1 MTFEQP
7 SSAQEAH
14 QCKTIHRMMT
24 TTLFQPLIPST
35 SSSSPSSASKDPSS
49 PSYSAADSAAA
60 DSRVTIARS
69 LSSDLSSTVS
79 QLVVR
84 GARPSDSGAYN
95 CSPSNTKPASL
106 TVHVLDGENCYVSYK
121 LKAR

>member
-1 MTFEQP
+1 
-7 SSAQEAH
+7 
-14 QCKTIHRMMT
+14 MT

-35 SSSSPSSASKDPSS
+35 SSSSPSSATKGPSA

-69 LSSDLSSTVS
+69 LSPDLSSTVS

-106 TVHVLDGENCYVSYK
+106 TVHVLDGENCFVSYE
-121 LKAR
+121 LKAVLVRTYARL